1 MRYIIIPIS
10 LIFLLI
16 LGYWNAVRHED
27 VMLDEKQYIADL
39 EAGRGIF
46 KYCDAGQAN
55 TGWDLGRVIEL
66 NERCLKIVEELKT
79 RRVDSTTQSK

>member
-16 LGYWNAVRHED
+16 LGYWNAERHED

-39 EAGRGIF
+39 EAGRGMF
-46 KYCDAGQAN
+46 KYCDAEQAKA
-55 TGWDLGRVIEL
+55 GWDLGRVIEL

-79 RRVDSTTQSK
+79 RRVDSTTHSK

>member
-16 LGYWNAVRHED
+16 LGYWNAERHED

-39 EAGRGIF
+39 EAGRGMF
-46 KYCDAGQAN
+46 KYCDAEQAH

-79 RRVDSTTQSK
+79 RRIDSTTQSK